1 MRPSMLA
8 KRVIPTILVRGKT
21 AYKGERFNSTRSIG
35 SALAIAKVHARRG
48 VDELCILDIAATAE
62 GRDPD
67 LDLVRE
73 LSEGCFVPITVGGGV
88 RSVDDVH
95 QLLRAGADKVCI
107 GAAMFEVPGLIL
119 KASQRFG
126 SQAIVAS
133 VDIREGRYYWR
144 NGTMT
149 MTYSPAREAAWF
161 AEHAGAGEILLQNI
175 EADGTMQG
183 YDLELVRQISNIVDI
198 PVIAS
203 GGCRDY
209 ADMLAAFKAGADAC
223 AAGALF
229 AFTDATPRGAAQF
242 LRNNHIEV
250 RP

>member
-1 MRPSMLA
+1 MALA

-48 VDELCILDIAATAE
+48 VDELCILDVAATAE
-62 GRDPD
+62 GRGPD
-67 LDLVRE
+67 LELVHA

-95 QLLRAGADKVCI
+95 KLLRAGADKVCI
-107 GAAMFEVPGLIL
+107 GAGAHEIQGLIRM
-119 KASQRFG
+119 AAERFG
-126 SQAIVAS
+126 GQAIAVSLDVLWPGGCAMYRRDLVGDTDPVS
-133 VDIREGRYYWR
+133 
-144 NGTMT
+144 
-149 MTYSPAREAAWF
+149 F
-161 AEHAGAGEILLQNI
+161 AQWLESEGAGEILLQSM
-175 EADGTMQG
+175 ERDGTLDG
-183 YDLELVRQISNIVDI
+183 YNLDLIREVSATVNI

-203 GGCRDY
+203 GGCSGYD
-209 ADMLAAFKAGADAC
+209 DMLAAFKAGADAC

-229 AFTDATPRGAAQF
+229 AFTDATPKGAAHF
-242 LRNNHIEV
+242 LRNHNVEV